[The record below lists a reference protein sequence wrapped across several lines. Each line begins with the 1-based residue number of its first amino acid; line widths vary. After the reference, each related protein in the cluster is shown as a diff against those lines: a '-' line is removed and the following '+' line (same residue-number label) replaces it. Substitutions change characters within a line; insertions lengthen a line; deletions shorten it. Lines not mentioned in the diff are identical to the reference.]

1 MKKISGGRWI
11 VLMAALSLIA
21 VACAQ
26 TDAGLTTK
34 VKAKLAADDTVK
46 AYQIDVDTRDKVVTL
61 SGSVDS
67 QAAKDQAASLARS
80 TEGVADVVDNVTVSG
95 GGAATTGTD
104 MGTMGTT
111 GTGMETTPGTA
122 MGGKSMETTPGMST
136 TPGSMT
142 TPSYSTTPGRP

>member
-1 MKKISGGRWI
+1 MKKILGGRWI
-11 VLMAALSLIA
+11 VPTVALCLIA

-46 AYQIDVDTRDKVVTL
+46 AYQIDVDTKDKVVTL

-67 QAAKDQAASLARS
+67 QAAKDQAVSLARS
-80 TEGVADVVDNVTVSG
+80 SEGVADVVDNITVSG
-95 GGAATTGTD
+95 GAGATGTD

-111 GTGMETTPGTA
+111 GTGMETTPGTV
-122 MGGKSMETTPGMST
+122 MGGTSMETTPGMST

-142 TPSYSTTPGRP
+142 TPSYSKTPSRR

>member
-11 VLMAALSLIA
+11 VLTAALCLIA

-46 AYQIDVDTRDKVVTL
+46 AYQIDVDTRDKVATL

-67 QAAKDQAASLARS
+67 QAAKDQAVSLARS
-80 TEGVADVVDNVTVSG
+80 TEGVADVVDNITVSG
-95 GGAATTGTD
+95 GGAETTGTD

-111 GTGMETTPGTA
+111 GTGMETTPG
-122 MGGKSMETTPGMST
+122 MST
-136 TPGSMT
+136 TPGGMT
-142 TPSYSTTPGRP
+142 TPGYSTTPSRP